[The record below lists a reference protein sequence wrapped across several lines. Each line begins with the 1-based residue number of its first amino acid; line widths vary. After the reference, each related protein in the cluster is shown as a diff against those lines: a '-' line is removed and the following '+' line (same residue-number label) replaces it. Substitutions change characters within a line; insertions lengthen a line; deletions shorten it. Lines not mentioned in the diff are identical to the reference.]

1 MQSIDYNHFKTAID
15 LDLTTQKISGK
26 ILLDR
31 FCVIDEESR
40 RSPAYIDPNFSGFY
54 YHLGKKIDPESMIEI
69 GFDLGLLSGSF
80 LTSCKSVKR
89 FLGFREKSKY
99 FASLRQ
105 RKHPQAR

>member
-40 RSPAYIDPNFSGFY
+40 RSPAYIDPNFYDKDS
-54 YHLGKKIDPESMIEI
+54 IVTPI
-69 GFDLGLLSGSF
+69 GDITNGS
-80 LTSCKSVKR
+80 
-89 FLGFREKSKY
+89 
-99 FASLRQ
+99 
-105 RKHPQAR
+105 